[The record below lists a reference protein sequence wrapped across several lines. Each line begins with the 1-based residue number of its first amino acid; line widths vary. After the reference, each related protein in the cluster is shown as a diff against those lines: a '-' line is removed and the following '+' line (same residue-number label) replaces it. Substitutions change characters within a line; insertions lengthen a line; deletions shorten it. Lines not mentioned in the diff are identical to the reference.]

1 MIPPALLMQLFKK
14 IFLPL
19 LLTIACITTKAAD
32 TTQLPVRIAVVL
44 PLNLDSAF
52 KGYEYNL
59 SNTKIS
65 QYFLSGL
72 EFYNGVMMAI
82 DSLQKENTNVEVWI
96 YDIHKQNQSLQQL
109 TNEMQALNFSLVI
122 ASVTT
127 STEQKAFS
135 DFSASNSIPVI
146 SATFPNDINLNN
158 NPFFLMINPTWKTH
172 ITAIYDY
179 LSKNYKGKKIIL
191 FTRKGSMEDRI
202 ANEIAK
208 LNSKRALN
216 LSTVVLSDNF
226 SDTDVITHLSN
237 SGQNI
242 IVCGSLLEGFGK
254 DLIKILNDKGLTYAS
269 VLVGMPTWSGMSG
282 ITGTDS
288 ENLQIII
295 TTPYNYLNKNL
306 TLDNIETNYK
316 TLYYTRPS
324 DMVFKGYETMY
335 HFTKLLVANPGSFIN
350 KSSDSAY
357 KISNDYNFQP
367 VRLLPTSFVPDYLEN
382 KKIYFIKIINGQVQ
396 SIN

>member
-1 MIPPALLMQLFKK
+1 MQLLKK

-19 LLTIACITTKAAD
+19 LLTTACIITKAAD

-82 DSLQKENTNVEVWI
+82 DSLQKENANVEVWI
-96 YDIHKQNQSLQQL
+96 YDMHKQNQSLQQL

-127 STEQKAFS
+127 SSEQKTLS
-135 DFSASNSIPVI
+135 DFSARNSIPVI

-158 NPFFLMINPTWKTH
+158 NPFFLVANPTWKTH

-226 SDTDVITHLSN
+226 SDTDVIAHLSN

-295 TTPYNYLNKNL
+295 TSPYNYLNKNL
-306 TLDNIETNYK
+306 ALDNIETNYK

-324 DMVFKGYETMY
+324 DMVLKGYETMY
-335 HFTKLLVANPGSFIN
+335 HFTKLLVANPGTFIN

-382 KKIYFIKIINGQVQ
+382 KKIYFIKIINGRIQ